1 MTMAISVQVTYVQD
15 VLFNG
20 IVVNLLESL
29 AYRIMNAVPFIAA
42 TCLVFAGNKKVGDDN
57 TQSIL

>member
-1 MTMAISVQVTYVQD
+1 MAMSVQVTYVQD

-29 AYRIMNAVPFIAA
+29 AYRIINAVPFIVA
-42 TCLVFAGNKKVGDDN
+42 TCLEFAGSKKVSDDN
-57 TQSIL
+57 IHSIL